1 MAQAKHKSQQT
12 NSTTVQLVLRLKE
25 AILIGFGAAGVFF
38 LLSLWT
44 YHPFDSAWSSAGIS
58 ETIENKGGIV

>member
-1 MAQAKHKSQQT
+1 MTQAKHKSQQT
-12 NSTTVQLVLRLKE
+12 NSTAVQLVLRLKE

-44 YHPFDSAWSSAGIS
+44 YHPFDSAW
-58 ETIENKGGIV
+58 